1 MPGVPIGR
9 TAALLASV
17 VLTAGA
23 ERAAAQTAPA
33 AARASASAIAA
44 ARADS
49 ARLPYTAADVRFM
62 TAMIGHHSQAIA
74 MARLAPTHGA
84 SAEVRTLAARIAN
97 AQRDEI
103 ATMAEWLRDREKPVP
118 ALDTTIAASAAAHA
132 GHGAPSAPG
141 AHSGHGAHGARVAAG
156 SAAGSSAA
164 PGGDHASMPGM
175 LTPAQL
181 QQLDAARG
189 EEFDRLFLTLMIQ
202 HHRGAVTMVQELF
215 ATDGAAQ
222 NEGVF
227 RLASDVN
234 VDQITEIARMEQ
246 MLLARMFERPA
257 P

>member
-1 MPGVPIGR
+1 MPGVPIVR
-9 TAALLASV
+9 TAALLAAV

-23 ERAAAQTAPA
+23 TRASAQTAPA
-33 AARASASAIAA
+33 AERARAAASAAAIAA

-49 ARLPYTAADVRFM
+49 ARMPYTAADVRFM
-62 TAMIGHHSQAIA
+62 SAMIGHHSQAIA
-74 MARLAPTHGA
+74 MARLAPAQAAT
-84 SAEVRTLAARIAN
+84 EEIRTLAARIAN

-103 ATMAEWLRDREKPVP
+103 ETMRQWLLDREKPVP
-118 ALDTTIAASAAAHA
+118 PVDTTVAASADAHA
-132 GHGAPSAPG
+132 GHAEHAGHAAPG
-141 AHSGHGAHGARVAAG
+141 AGQTGAAG
-156 SAAGSSAA
+156 HAAHDG
-164 PGGDHASMPGM
+164 HADMPGM

-181 QQLDAARG
+181 QQLAAARG

-222 NEGVF
+222 NEAVF

-246 MLLARMFERPA
+246 MLMARMFERPA

>member
-1 MPGVPIGR
+1 MPGVHIGR

-23 ERAAAQTAPA
+23 TRAAAQTPA
-33 AARASASAIAA
+33 TERASASAIAA

-103 ATMAEWLRDREKPVP
+103 ATMQEWLRDREKPVP
-118 ALDTTIAASAAAHA
+118 PADTTIATSAAAHA
-132 GHGAPSAPG
+132 GHGAPAAGG
-141 AHSGHGAHGARVAAG
+141 AHAGHGAGAAG
-156 SAAGSSAA
+156 AHAGH
-164 PGGDHASMPGM
+164 DASMPGM

-246 MLLARMFERPA
+246 MLMARMFERPA

>member
-1 MPGVPIGR
+1 MSRSQTSR
-9 TAALLASV
+9 TAAALLAST
-17 VLTAGA
+17 VLTVGA
-23 ERAAAQTAPA
+23 TRAAAQNA
-33 AARASASAIAA
+33 ASSGPVANASAIAA

-62 TAMIGHHSQAIA
+62 GAMIGHHSQAIA

-84 SAEVRTLAARIAN
+84 SDEVRTLAARIAN

-103 ATMAEWLRDREKPVP
+103 ATMQQWLREREKPVP
-118 ALDTTIAASAAAHA
+118 PADTTVAASAAAHA
-132 GHGAPSAPG
+132 GHGAPD
-141 AHSGHGAHGARVAAG
+141 AHAGHGAQASAVQPNAANAEASHGAM
-156 SAAGSSAA
+156 
-164 PGGDHASMPGM
+164 MPGM

-202 HHRGAVTMVQELF
+202 HHRGAVTMVEELF
-215 ATDGAAQ
+215 ASDGAAQ
-222 NEGVF
+222 NEMVF
-227 RLASDVN
+227 KLASDVN

-246 MLLARMFERPA
+246 MLLALMFERRA